1 MIGLGLIEVYA
12 KHALSLRKQAFGWLC
27 LAGSQVKEPQINLA
41 LLGFNNRMTP
51 IINKKKPIKQ

>member
-1 MIGLGLIEVYA
+1 MLLAFES
-12 KHALSLRKQAFGWLC
+12 KHFGWLC